1 MPILN
6 KNNKLKYNKDFY
18 IGYSPERINPGDKK
32 KKISNIVKVVS
43 GSSIEALD
51 TIKYLYSK
59 IVKSGIHIAPSI
71 KIAEA
76 AKIIENTQRDLNIGL
91 MNELFLFFDKL
102 KIPTKDVLKAAGT
115 KWNFLNFKPGLVG
128 ATALALIRTI

>member
-71 KIAEA
+71 KIAE
-76 AKIIENTQRDLNIGL
+76 IT
-91 MNELFLFFDKL
+91 
-102 KIPTKDVLKAAGT
+102 
-115 KWNFLNFKPGLVG
+115 
-128 ATALALIRTI
+128 

>member
-1 MPILN
+1 MKKANIFIVTIPTPVNKKNLPDLSLLKKATKMIAKNLKKNSLVIYESTVYPGCTEEVCLPILN

-71 KIAEA
+71 KIAEVS
-76 AKIIENTQRDLNIGL
+76 KNY
-91 MNELFLFFDKL
+91 
-102 KIPTKDVLKAAGT
+102 
-115 KWNFLNFKPGLVG
+115 
-128 ATALALIRTI
+128 